1 MKTQNFT
8 KLGENMWQMTLNK
21 HAKFHGNQTIGGA
34 ITVEKASKT
43 KDLYGKWPQIGWKCS
58 YIHTNTRSSYHMIDV
73 LILNNFASG
82 TNVVNKAV
90 N

>member
-1 MKTQNFT
+1 MAPNCLKMLIYSLKNT
-8 KLGENMWQMTLNK
+8 K
-21 HAKFHGNQTIGGA
+21 
-34 ITVEKASKT
+34 
-43 KDLYGKWPQIGWKCS
+43 
-58 YIHTNTRSSYHMIDV
+58 SSYHMIDL

>member
-8 KLGENMWQMTLNK
+8 KLGENICQMTLNK

-43 KDLYGKWPQIGWKCS
+43 KDLYGKWPQIG
-58 YIHTNTRSSYHMIDV
+58 
-73 LILNNFASG
+73 
-82 TNVVNKAV
+82 
-90 N
+90 